1 MKTKYLVCEICNNK
15 LLGGTSYETL
25 ENAIEAFCAVVFD
38 YGVEA
43 SEEMI
48 EAKIYD
54 CGDCVVQIVEI
65 LDK

>member
-1 MKTKYLVCEICNNK
+1 MKTKYLVCEICDNK
-15 LLGGTSYETL
+15 MLGGSSYETL
-25 ENAIEAFCAVVFD
+25 EDAVGAFCAVVFD

-48 EAKIYD
+48 GAKIYD
-54 CGDCVVQIVEI
+54 CGGCVVQIVEI